1 MTQILVHKIPVQNY
15 WTTEETLARMR
26 PYIEKIKHAFPH
38 QQHIFLPDDGS
49 GRGGVTLLEATTS
62 KTQRMVARRK
72 AWQRRR
78 RR

>member
-1 MTQILVHKIPVQNY
+1 
-15 WTTEETLARMR
+15 MR
-26 PYIEKIKHAFPH
+26 PYIDKIKVAFPH
-38 QQHIFLPDDGS
+38 HQHIFLPDDGS